1 MSVKV
6 KVKFDGNKRMLED
19 RRKLTKCKKKLIIQ
33 VIKDTTPYVPMQEG
47 ELYKSAIT
55 NQNRYKD
62 KIVWNGPYARFLY
75 NGLLMVGVLS
85 RRAWA
90 RRGEVKETVKK
101 ALNYGKKHPLAGPQ
115 WYLRSKDKNKNKW
128 VKLTKGWFKH
138 G

>member
-6 KVKFDGNKRMLED
+6 KVQFDGNKRMLED
-19 RRKLTKCKKKLIIQ
+19 RMKLTKCKKKLISQ
-33 VIKDTTPYVPMQEG
+33 VIKDTTPYVPMQDG
-47 ELYKSAIT
+47 ILYMSALV

-62 KIVWNGPYARFLY
+62 KIVWTGPYARFLY
-75 NGLLMVGVLS
+75 HGKVMVGIHS

-90 RRGEVKETVKK
+90 RLGEVKETTSK
-101 ALNYGKKHPLAGPQ
+101 ALKYGKTHPLAGPE
-115 WYLRSKDKNKNKW
+115 WYIRSKSKNKGKW

>member
-6 KVKFDGNKRMLED
+6 KVRFDGNRRMQED
-19 RRKLTKCKKKLIIQ
+19 RMKLTLCKKKLISQ
-33 VIKDTTPYVPMQEG
+33 VIKDTTPYVPMQDG
-47 ELYKSAIT
+47 ILYMSALV

-62 KIVWNGPYARFLY
+62 KIVWTGPYARFLY
-75 NGLLMVGVLS
+75 HGKVMVGIRS

-90 RRGEVKETVKK
+90 RLGEVKETTSK
-101 ALNYGKKHPLAGPQ
+101 ALKYGKTHPLAGPE
-115 WYLRSKDKNKNKW
+115 WYIRSKSKNKGKW

>member
-6 KVKFDGNKRMLED
+6 KVQFDGDARMLKD
-19 RRKLTKCKKKLIIQ
+19 RMKLTKCKKKLISQ
-33 VIKDTTPYVPMQEG
+33 VIKDTTPYVPMQDG
-47 ELYKSAIT
+47 ILYMSALV

-62 KIVWNGPYARFLY
+62 KIVWTGPYARFLY
-75 NGLLMVGVLS
+75 HGKVMVGIRS

-90 RRGEVKETVKK
+90 RLGEVKETTSK
-101 ALNYGKKHPLAGPQ
+101 ALKYGKTHPLAGPE
-115 WYLRSKDKNKNKW
+115 WYIRCKNKGKW

>member
-6 KVKFDGNKRMLED
+6 KVQFDGDARVLKNRK
-19 RRKLTKCKKKLIIQ
+19 KLTKCKKKLICQ
-33 VIKDTTPYVPMQEG
+33 VIKDTTPYVPMQDG
-47 ELYKSAIT
+47 ILYMSALV

-62 KIVWNGPYARFLY
+62 KIVWTGPYARFLY
-75 NGLLMVGVLS
+75 HGKVMVGIRS

-90 RRGEVKETVKK
+90 RLGEVKEATNK
-101 ALNYGKKHPLAGPQ
+101 ALKYGKTHPLAGPE
-115 WYLRSKDKNKNKW
+115 WYIRSKSKNKGKW

>member
-6 KVKFDGNKRMLED
+6 KVRFDGNRRMQED
-19 RRKLTKCKKKLIIQ
+19 RMKLTLCKKKLISQ
-33 VIKDTTPYVPMQEG
+33 VIKDTTPYVPMQDG
-47 ELYKSAIT
+47 ILYMSALV

-62 KIVWNGPYARFLY
+62 KIVWTGPYARFLY
-75 NGLLMVGVLS
+75 HGKVMVGIRS

-90 RRGEVKETVKK
+90 RLGEVKETTSK
-101 ALNYGKKHPLAGPQ
+101 ALKYGKTHPLAGPE
-115 WYLRSKDKNKNKW
+115 WYIRSKGKNKGKW

>member
-6 KVKFDGNKRMLED
+6 KVQFDGDARMLKD
-19 RRKLTKCKKKLIIQ
+19 RMKLTKCKKKLISQ
-33 VIKDTTPYVPMQEG
+33 VIKDTTPYVPMQDG
-47 ELYKSAIT
+47 ILYMSALV

-62 KIVWNGPYARFLY
+62 KIVWTGPYARFLY
-75 NGLLMVGVLS
+75 HGKVMVGIRS

-90 RRGEVKETVKK
+90 RLGEVKETTSK
-101 ALNYGKKHPLAGPQ
+101 ALKYGKTHPLAGPE
-115 WYLRSKDKNKNKW
+115 WYIRSKSKNKGKW